1 MEISF
6 ILGYIAAVIIGIS
19 LGLIGSG
26 GSILTVPILVY
37 LFHIEPVL
45 ATAYSLLIVGLTSFF
60 GAFNNFR
67 KNQISLPTALIF
79 GVPAIASVFIT
90 RKYIIP
96 ALPNYFFQLGEVMI
110 TKGIALLIIFAVL
123 MIISSYSMIRDKQSE
138 LEKETKK
145 VKLNIPIV
153 LTEGLIVGFVT
164 GLVGA
169 GGGFLIIP
177 ALVLFSGLSM
187 KKAVGTSL
195 LIISAKSLIGFTG
208 DMMNFKMDWFFLMM
222 LSLLSTSGIF
232 IGGWI
237 GNYISGDKLKP
248 SFGWFILVM
257 GVYIIVKEL
266 WM

>member
-1 MEISF
+1 MELSF
-6 ILGYIAAVIIGIS
+6 ILGYIAAVVIGVS

-45 ATAYSLLIVGLTSFF
+45 ATAYSLFIVGLTSFF

-67 KNQISLPTALIF
+67 KNMISLPTALIF
-79 GVPAIASVFIT
+79 GAPAIAAVFIT

-96 ALPNYFFQLGEVMI
+96 ALPNYFFHLGDLMI
-110 TKGIALLIIFAVL
+110 TKGIALLIIFAIL

-138 LEKETKK
+138 LEKEAKK

-208 DMMNFKMDWFFLMM
+208 DMMNFEMDWFFLMM
-222 LSLLSTSGIF
+222 LSFLSISGIF

-248 SFGWFILVM
+248 AFGWFILVM
-257 GVYIIVKEL
+257 GVYIIIKEL